1 MSAAVP
7 FLPMSPALE
16 GIPGPAFG
24 RVLDVQL
31 HVAWISEGSLNTN
44 FFGGSNNAHVTCH
57 MDTSEFRCTRG
68 DETILANGYSF
79 NF

>member
-31 HVAWISEGSLNTN
+31 HVAWISEGSLNKISI
-44 FFGGSNNAHVTCH
+44 FFGDQTMPMSHVIW
-57 MDTSEFRCTRG
+57 
-68 DETILANGYSF
+68 ILLSLGAQEATKPY
-79 NF
+79 